1 MDAERKDFIMS
12 EKKAQ
17 QGAAMRNIKL
27 DSVMRA
33 AVTRVED
40 YGVFVDLVDLPGVSG
55 LVRAAPLYIGDIH
68 AEYQM
73 LSFHRMNA
81 VEFICVAV
89 FILHPS
95 CPEIVIFN

>member
-1 MDAERKDFIMS
+1 MS

-33 AVTRVED
+33 TVTRVED

-55 LVRAAPLYIGDIH
+55 LVSAPAYLTH
-68 AEYQM
+68 AEYHISS
-73 LSFHRMNA
+73 LHGMNA
-81 VEFICVAV
+81 VGFVVPYLCVIC
-89 FILHPS
+89 FY
-95 CPEIVIFN
+95 